1 MAEETTNYGLIKPGE
16 SDYYDVDISN
26 GNMDIID
33 RVMKENT
40 NAISEVGASLE
51 QTESTVQTIAASVE
65 ALEDEVAALT
75 ESTDAHAAD
84 TTVHVTAAERAS
96 WNNKANAGHTHGAAQ
111 ITGGSF
117 DGAVQAKQSGQNANV
132 SLLRN
137 SMLVSVETTPTVN
150 GEIYWMYE

>member
-1 MAEETTNYGLIKPGE
+1 MSSITLIQPTDGANRERFNQIIIETETCLAEEE
-16 SDYYDVDISN
+16 S
-26 GNMDIID
+26 
-33 RVMKENT
+33 K
-40 NAISEVGASLE
+40 
-51 QTESTVQTIAASVE
+51 
-65 ALEDEVAALT
+65 VAALT

-117 DGAVQAKQSGQNANV
+117 GGAVQAKQSGQNASV